1 MLEQLVECENRLLE
15 EQRRFNELLLAYQSG
30 DLGDDLTRMK
40 IEQMQ
45 REVDALG
52 RQLTALRTV
61 IAAQA
66 DRERAGYRQGAMP
79 KAAYGQP
86 AYGQPV
92 SATQPW
98 DQTMP
103 QPAAQTAESGNPI
116 PATQGAMPQPAREPG
131 NPIPPAQGAMSQP
144 AQEPGNP
151 QQAYQRSAVEPG
163 MPQQTAETGKPIPAQ
178 GAMSQQAYQQT
189 PPRQAAAQAGY
200 QQASGKQDLEKT
212 IGRAILP
219 VCAAGLIFLS
229 LVFFAMLVLPH
240 LSQGV
245 KMILM
250 YTVSAA
256 ITLAGGILVAHDRR
270 NKAFLGLLG
279 CGMGAWYLS
288 LFLSDF
294 YFHAINDGILYLG
307 LLVWAV
313 VLCVLS
319 RLRSNLFL
327 IIGQIGVGIS
337 LILGVLMCN
346 WTEDAERF
354 LILSIYYAVTQ
365 TVFFV
370 SHLRREYYRNA
381 VNLVSWSIGLL
392 ILVFGAAASYTE
404 GSAAGTAS
412 VVLLLVLASVPVLLG
427 CILEQMDENGKLL
440 GGIVGVLCIFIFSG
454 LFLDRFTGAALLLLV
469 FGIAVLALLEFR
481 RPGDLSAGT
490 VLLEVAVFAQM
501 FFAGAAAPYFGE
513 YVSTGL
519 LAEACLLYGFLR
531 KRKAYRA
538 AALGYGILLLL
549 IPMNGGMRTVWG
561 LVFFGSAVLLI
572 GFCREQYEIWMKICG
587 YLMFLAFLL
596 ETAVWATDLA
606 AVADVYLSDL
616 ICFMPIV
623 LCNILAAKVPLFRRN
638 PKTGEE
644 EKTFTAATMAVQ
656 AILIAAVLVLMGK
669 PDAPVLRLIYVLLGL
684 VLVCTNTYSLLI
696 RKDGDWW
703 GIYVALK
710 LLLFA
715 SVALHS
721 YGVPVFVNDVTGIVI
736 AFCCIVAGFLAEMRM
751 ERKYKALRVC
761 GLVLV
766 LLCVVKLVLV
776 DIRYDNVLL
785 RAAGFFV
792 GGILCFG
799 ISIVYNLVDK
809 RMGRR
814 ENTKN

>member
-15 EQRRFNELLLAYQSG
+15 EQRRFNELLLAWRSG

-66 DRERAGYRQGAMP
+66 DRERAGYGQRTVPQP
-79 KAAYGQP
+79 AYGWP
-86 AYGQPV
+86 AYGQPGAAV
-92 SATQPW
+92 QPW

-103 QPAAQTAESGNPI
+103 QTAE
-116 PATQGAMPQPAREPG
+116 TG
-131 NPIPPAQGAMSQP
+131 NPIPPAPGAMSQS
-144 AQEPGNP
+144 AREPGNP
-151 QQAYQRSAVEPG
+151 QQAYQ
-163 MPQQTAETGKPIPAQ
+163 
-178 GAMSQQAYQQT
+178 QT
-189 PPRQAAAQAGY
+189 PPRPVAAQAGY

-212 IGRAILP
+212 SGRAILP

-229 LVFFAMLVLPH
+229 LVFFAMLVLPY

-245 KMILM
+245 KMVLM

-294 YFHAINDGILYLG
+294 YFHAINDGILSLG

-365 TVFFV
+365 TIFFV

-392 ILVFGAAASYTE
+392 ILVLGAAASYTE

-412 VVLLLVLASVPVLLG
+412 VVLLLVLAAVPVLLG
-427 CILEQMDENGKLL
+427 VAAAEMDENGKLL
-440 GGIVGVLCIFIFSG
+440 GGIVGALCIIIFCG
-454 LFLDRFTGAALLLLV
+454 LFLNRFTGAALLLLV

-501 FFAGAAAPYFGE
+501 LFAGAAAPYFGE

-519 LAEACLLYGFLR
+519 LA
-531 KRKAYRA
+531 
-538 AALGYGILLLL
+538 
-549 IPMNGGMRTVWG
+549 
-561 LVFFGSAVLLI
+561 
-572 GFCREQYEIWMKICG
+572 GFC
-587 YLMFLAFLL
+587 
-596 ETAVWATDLA
+596 
-606 AVADVYLSDL
+606 
-616 ICFMPIV
+616 
-623 LCNILAAKVPLFRRN
+623 AK
-638 PKTGEE
+638 
-644 EKTFTAATMAVQ
+644 EKHT
-656 AILIAAVLVLMGK
+656 
-669 PDAPVLRLIYVLLGL
+669 
-684 VLVCTNTYSLLI
+684 
-696 RKDGDWW
+696 
-703 GIYVALK
+703 
-710 LLLFA
+710 
-715 SVALHS
+715 
-721 YGVPVFVNDVTGIVI
+721 
-736 AFCCIVAGFLAEMRM
+736 
-751 ERKYKALRVC
+751 
-761 GLVLV
+761 
-766 LLCVVKLVLV
+766 
-776 DIRYDNVLL
+776 
-785 RAAGFFV
+785 
-792 GGILCFG
+792 
-799 ISIVYNLVDK
+799 
-809 RMGRR
+809 GRR
-814 ENTKN
+814 HSAMASCCC